1 MSSTPPTCP
10 PRLIYSL
17 KQEHRDDDEDDH
29 YVNRNSPE
37 PDARFGRKTPKMG
50 FYCYKNH
57 VVQVADSELLG

>member
-1 MSSTPPTCP
+1 
-10 PRLIYSL
+10 LIYSL